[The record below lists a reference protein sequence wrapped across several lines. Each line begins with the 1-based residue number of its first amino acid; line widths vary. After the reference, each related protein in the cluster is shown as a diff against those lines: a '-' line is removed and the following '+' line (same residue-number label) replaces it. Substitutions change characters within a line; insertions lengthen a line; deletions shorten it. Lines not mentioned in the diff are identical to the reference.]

1 MPWLVSSGS
10 RRGMF
15 DDTLVVIVIVVEP
28 AFVTVDFLK
37 RFAPI
42 LEATS
47 STHEPEQISRGFDGN
62 F

>member
-1 MPWLVSSGS
+1 
-10 RRGMF
+10 MF